1 MITSNILAN
10 IFIIVLKKRDDVLIN
25 IQELK
30 RLLDLMPYLVIK
42 VDIVRC

>member
-1 MITSNILAN
+1 MITSNILTN
-10 IFIIVLKKRDDVLIN
+10 IFIIVLEKRDDVLIN
-25 IQELK
+25 IQELN

>member
-1 MITSNILAN
+1 MITSNILTN
-10 IFIIVLKKRDDVLIN
+10 IFIIVLEKRDDVLIN